1 MQLRIKAK
9 PGSKVNQVMIA
20 GDGSVIVKIKAQA
33 QDGKANE
40 ELTRFLA
47 ETLGLAKSNVRILSG
62 FTSAY
67 KKLEIDAE
75 ELAVMKKLKGQ

>member
-1 MQLRIKAK
+1 MHLHIKAK

-20 GDGSVIVKIKAQA
+20 GDGSVIVKIKAPP

-47 ETLGLAKSNVRILSG
+47 KTLGLAKSNVRILSG

>member
-20 GDGSVIVKIKAQA
+20 GDGSVIVKIKAPA

-40 ELTRFLA
+40 ELALFLA

-75 ELAVMKKLKGQ
+75 EFAVMKKLKGQ